1 MRRLKSRFFHLL
13 CTLALVCAVL
23 LEFYPKGLESIR
35 ISYPGE
41 ALSDYFSYFS
51 PALLKS
57 ENPFPLITGI
67 LTLLLLL
74 FSILKLFKKI
84 KRKCWKAVMLL
95 TRTGA
100 LFSSYVSFLD
110 MPTQVSFMIPSFLL
124 LSGIF
129 PYIEKILKIKRL

>member
-1 MRRLKSRFFHLL
+1 MRRLKNRFFHLL
-13 CTLALVCAVL
+13 CTLALFCALL
-23 LEFYPKGLESIR
+23 LEFYPKGLERIR

-57 ENPFPLITGI
+57 ENPFPLITGM
-67 LTLLLLL
+67 LTVLLLL
-74 FSILKLFKKI
+74 FSILKLFKKL

-100 LFSSYVSFLD
+100 FFSSCASFLD
-110 MPTQVSFMIPSFLL
+110 MPTQVSLMIPSFLL
-124 LSGIF
+124 LAGIF
-129 PYIEKILKIKRL
+129 PYIEKILRYKKL